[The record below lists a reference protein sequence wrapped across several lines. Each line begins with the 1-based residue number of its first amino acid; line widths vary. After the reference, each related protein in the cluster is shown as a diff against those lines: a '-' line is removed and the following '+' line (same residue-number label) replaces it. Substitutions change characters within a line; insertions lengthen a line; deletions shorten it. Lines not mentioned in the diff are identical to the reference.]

1 MIHRIIFVAIAGIQT
16 AVTKHT
22 TCNLTGFCY
31 LTLGSSDFH
40 LITLFKTYQE
50 VKSYCR
56 EMYTDLAMV
65 HNTTD
70 MNNLITLVSTTTA
83 RAWIGLETGD
93 VWMWHWS
100 CPDQKLDFFKWRAGE
115 PKEKQEDACAAMDVH
130 EATTARELT
139 TTDPVSFVNSTQ
151 FNNATT
157 IMSTMIAT
165 HLTPTTTVQVS
176 ALTAQITSSQNT
188 TQSSTR
194 MPSDNNQDLTAENL
208 ILIQENMTWIEAMSY
223 CREHH
228 IDLVYITTGAI
239 QKKVAEKAR
248 NSTTA
253 HVWLGLRYT
262 CNFDFWFWINS
273 VTGCYQNWAPG
284 QGSEVK
290 YDCGVTGA
298 IEATGWQQWI
308 DWERMSNVR
317 AARKSPPYL
326 LLVAESPSFRSRHTT
341 RVLVSKHR
349 GYIFIQTDQPMY
361 KPAQAVLPTFEVS
374 IRMEQ
379 RYILWN
385 AEQLGFTISAMYSH
399 GEKVTGAYHCQF
411 GVVNKDTTRGQKM
424 KPVFIKGLELTGSVH
439 YGTATA
445 SHRTAK
451 INQHLQLQMKQTL
464 SDLQRSGA
472 QLYLAVFVT
481 NIQNGSPAADVPVKI
496 DVPRSTEVSWQ
507 GITDQEGAVFPVF
520 NVPNAAADITVEVSA
535 DGLQKRKVIQQVS
548 SPSGSYLYLTFA
560 NRVYSVNDLL
570 SVTYNTI
577 NSPSN
582 GFIYYMVLSRGI
594 IVDTGS
600 LPIGTV
606 VKSNLKITANMVPS
620 FRLIGYFYNQHGDII
635 ADSVWVDVKDECEI
649 KVKVEPKSSFTPG
662 KQTVLEFDLHG
673 GEAQVA
679 LLAVDKTFYALKA
692 DNKLTAKQVFSSMQ
706 SYDLGC
712 SYGGGANPVSVL
724 VDAGLSFVSQPQ
736 STQRRG
742 FDCDSQPARQQRS
755 VDLQHEMMSLK
766 SNFSNEKLQDCCV
779 RGFSLIP
786 MIRTCQERAKRV
798 SVVDADP
805 ACAEVFL
812 KCCLEGERLRQ
823 KKIQED
829 SQKGLGR
836 TASTFDIEQFFLDS
850 TAQYIRRFFPPS
862 FAFRE
867 FEVKGKRRY
876 SVHLPDS
883 ITTWEIQV
891 VTLSAATGFCVVQPS
906 EIIAFKKV
914 FVSLTLPYSVKK
926 YEQLSI
932 SPVIYNYGD
941 ETLQVA
947 VHMEQTEG
955 LCSPGSATTTAFVN
969 ITVEPK
975 TSQFVSFSAVPMVSG
990 SIPIKIRLYDM
1001 ENEWGIDAIEKPL
1014 NVLIEGVEQRVDET
1028 HLLKFIGRSTKNIT
1042 LDGFL
1047 PDETVP
1053 GSSSNIFISVEG
1065 DGFGN
1070 SYARNLLSPEKVA
1083 KLIVLPTGCLEQTM
1097 VKLAPTALAIRY
1109 LDLSEQWFD
1118 LPAGS
1123 RDVALDQMEKGYMR
1137 ILPNKKEDQSYAAW
1151 SEEKSSNWLTALVV
1165 RVLSLVAER
1174 QTVSFGPQGRRSWI
1188 NTQEIMKPVRYL
1200 VRIQNVDGSFS
1211 DAHPVLHR
1219 NVLKDKD
1226 KEASM
1231 TAFVTLALNRSL
1243 PFLQPEL
1250 QNDVV
1255 SSISRSTTYILSQFE
1270 ELQHPYAVAITAY
1283 CLSACLPKGTD
1294 LTPVWTK
1301 LQTIATKG
1309 KNGCYLWTADPSKQN
1324 QENDGMTVETTAY
1337 ALLTA
1342 VALGH
1347 TKWADKIACWLTT
1360 KETYSGGYI
1369 SSQDTIV
1376 ALEALSEYE
1385 LNKGSSPE
1393 ANLIAEFTAPGKR
1406 DIVKLVLQNK
1416 KEKVETDLEKLVG
1429 QTIFGQLTGEG
1440 DVKLKFEK
1448 AYYLLEPKDNC
1459 DQLSIKVTVE
1469 GKVKYTAKIIEN
1481 YEYDDYDDVNE
1492 EKEARV
1498 PRSPIEWFDART
1510 RNRRDIDNSVNSDR
1524 KVTYKVCVSHSPTN
1538 ALTGMAIADITL
1550 LSGFEA
1556 VEEDLDR
1563 LKQAPEQYISHY
1575 EMSYGRVLMYF
1586 NKLLDSEECIS
1597 FDAIQRVP
1605 IGLLQPAPA
1614 VFYDYY
1620 EPKRKCTVYY
1630 SAPQRS
1636 KMVSKLC
1643 SEDVCQCAER
1653 PCHKVL
1659 STFKGEKNQRI
1670 TKSDREQHACFFPTV
1685 DYAYI
1690 VEVLNVS
1697 MKSNFELY
1705 KTNVNEVLRSQGDI
1719 LVTEN
1724 AVRVF
1729 AKRRQCKGQLT
1740 LGKQYLIMG
1749 KDGSTTDSSGEMQ
1762 YLLEAN
1768 TWVEKKECEK
1778 SAHQIVCRSF
1788 NDFISE
1794 YKVNGCR
1801 Q

>member
-1 MIHRIIFVAIAGIQT
+1 MNEAKKALKVNSKGCFLIFVCRFFISGP
-16 AVTKHT
+16 AV
-22 TCNLTGFCY
+22 
-31 LTLGSSDFH
+31 FH
-40 LITLFKTYQE
+40 VGVNEKVFVQMGKVHLNNVITLYLEHENTGTVVS
-50 VKSYCR
+50 VKK
-56 EMYTDLAMV
+56 
-65 HNTTD
+65 
-70 MNNLITLVSTTTA
+70 
-83 RAWIGLETGD
+83 ET
-93 VWMWHWS
+93 S
-100 CPDQKLDFFKWRAGE
+100 CT
-115 PKEKQEDACAAMDVH
+115 KEDEIK
-130 EATTARELT
+130 
-139 TTDPVSFVNSTQ
+139 
-151 FNNATT
+151 
-157 IMSTMIAT
+157 
-165 HLTPTTTVQVS
+165 
-176 ALTAQITSSQNT
+176 
-188 TQSSTR
+188 
-194 MPSDNNQDLTAENL
+194 TAEL
-208 ILIQENMTWIEAMSY
+208 M
-223 CREHH
+223 
-228 IDLVYITTGAI
+228 
-239 QKKVAEKAR
+239 
-248 NSTTA
+248 
-253 HVWLGLRYT
+253 
-262 CNFDFWFWINS
+262 
-273 VTGCYQNWAPG
+273 
-284 QGSEVK
+284 
-290 YDCGVTGA
+290 
-298 IEATGWQQWI
+298 I
-308 DWERMSNVR
+308 DWGLLSSIPTSGKR
-317 AARKSPPYL
+317 PPYL

-361 KPAQAVLPTFEVS
+361 KPADTVNYRIFTLDHRLRPTEEAFRISVSNAAGNRVMTFLKTAKGGLLRDTFSIPDVSKIGTWNITAHYKDDEEHAAFREFKVQKFVLPTFEVS

-385 AEQLGFTISAMYSH
+385 AEELRFTISAMYSH

-411 GVVNKDTTRGQKM
+411 GVVNKDTTPGQKM
-424 KPVFIKGLELTGSVH
+424 KPVFIKGLELTGSVQ
-439 YGTATA
+439 YGIAIA
-445 SHRTAK
+445 SHQTAK
-451 INQHLQLQMKQTL
+451 INQHLQLHLKQTL

-481 NIQNGSPAADVPVKI
+481 NIQSGEIQEADVSIPIISHQYTMDLSRTRSYFLPGYPLDVAVLLRLPDGSPAANVPVKI

-535 DGLQKRKVIQQVS
+535 DGLQQRKVIQQVS

-570 SVTYNTI
+570 SVRYNTI

-594 IVDTGS
+594 IVETGS
-600 LPIGTV
+600 LTLGTV
-606 VKSNLKITANMVPS
+606 VKSNLKITAAMVPS

-673 GEAQVA
+673 GRAQVA
-679 LLAVDKTFYALKA
+679 LLAVDKAFYALKA

-712 SYGGGANPVSVL
+712 SYGGGANPASVL

-736 STQRRG
+736 STQRNSI
-742 FDCDSQPARQQRS
+742 DCDSQPARQRRS

-823 KKIQED
+823 KKIHED

-836 TASTFDIEQFFLDS
+836 TTSTLDIEQFFLDS

-867 FEVKGKRRY
+867 FEVEGKRRY

-891 VTLSAATGFCVVQPS
+891 ITLSAATGFCVVQPS
-906 EIIAFKKV
+906 EVRAFKKV

-932 SPVIYNYGD
+932 SPIIYNYGD
-941 ETLQVA
+941 DTLQVA

-969 ITVEPK
+969 ITVEPN

-1014 NVLIEGVEQRVDET
+1014 NVLIEGLEQRVDET
-1028 HLLKFIGRSTKNIT
+1028 HLLKFVGRSTKNIT
-1042 LDGFL
+1042 LDGIL

-1065 DGFGN
+1065 DVFGN

-1083 KLIVLPTGCLEQTM
+1083 KLIKLPTGCLEQTM

-1137 ILPNKKEDQSYAAW
+1137 ILPNRKDDQSYAAW
-1151 SEEKSSNWLTALVV
+1151 SKENSSNWLTALVV
-1165 RVLSLVAER
+1165 RVQSLVAER
-1174 QTVSFGPQGRRSWI
+1174 RTVSFGPQGRRSWI
-1188 NTQEIMKPVRYL
+1188 NTEEIMKPVRYL
-1200 VRIQNVDGSFS
+1200 VGIQKVDGSFS

-1250 QNDVV
+1250 RNDVET
-1255 SSISRSTTYILSQFE
+1255 SISRSTTYIMSHFE

-1301 LQTIATKG
+1301 LQSMATKG
-1309 KNGCYLWTADPSKQN
+1309 MNDCYLWTTDGSK
-1324 QENDGMTVETTAY
+1324 ENDGMTVETTAY

-1347 TKWADKIACWLTT
+1347 NKWADKIACWLTT
-1360 KETYSGGYI
+1360 KETYTGGYI

-1393 ANLIAEFTAPGKR
+1393 VNLIAEFTAPGKK
-1406 DIVKLVLQNK
+1406 DIVKIVLQNK

-1429 QTIFGQLTGEG
+1429 QTIIGQLTGQG

-1481 YEYDDYDDVNE
+1481 YEYEYDDDINE

-1510 RNRRDIDNSVNSDR
+1510 RNRRDIDSVNSDS
-1524 KVTYKVCVSHSPTN
+1524 KVTYKVCISHSPTKK
-1538 ALTGMAIADITL
+1538 LTGMAIADITL

-1556 VEEDLDR
+1556 VEEDLDK
-1563 LKQAPEQYISHY
+1563 LKQPPEQYISHY

-1586 NKLLDSEECIS
+1586 NELLDSEECIS

-1605 IGLLQPAPA
+1605 IGLLQPAQA

-1670 TKSDREQHACFFPTV
+1670 TKRDREEHACFFPTV

-1724 AVRVF
+1724 SVRVF
-1729 AKRRQCKGQLT
+1729 AKRHQCKGQLS

-1749 KDGSTTDSSGEMQ
+1749 KDGSTTDSNGKMQ

-1778 SAHQIVCRSF
+1778 SARQIVCRWF
-1788 NDFISE
+1788 NEFISE
-1794 YKVNGCR
+1794 YKMNGCR